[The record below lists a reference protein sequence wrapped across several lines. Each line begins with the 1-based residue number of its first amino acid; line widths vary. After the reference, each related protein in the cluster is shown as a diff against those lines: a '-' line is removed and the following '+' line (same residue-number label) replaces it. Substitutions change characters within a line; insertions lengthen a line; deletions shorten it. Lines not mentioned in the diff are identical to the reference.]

1 MSKTINYIESF
12 GFKIVGRNIL
22 KRSESTRRLK
32 TVGTLNDTNFY
43 FYSDNVHPFKAGVN
57 FYNDGSI
64 LEDNSHKEYISKI
77 KENQRNDFNISF
89 DEYYRATTTS
99 SIFNN
104 FLNKTTRDFLGKNS
118 DNFFDLRGIDKGY
131 MEGAVC
137 FPFFDIDNNF
147 LTAQIIKY
155 GTDGKRIKSDFSTNW
170 FHSYKKIRE
179 SLGLNK
185 NDKYS
190 VKVDCFFGENH
201 LKHSD
206 CIVAIVEAPKTA
218 VILKELYP
226 NIDWIATAG
235 EQALFNKDLSVL
247 ENRNVVVFADAHTT
261 KWKEFAGK
269 KGFKYCDILDTEE
282 IEEGSD
288 IADFILDETSIVF
301 SELHEYIFSL
311 NAGFFNFEINKDLLE
326 FDFKTIGKE
335 QGYFTA
341 VPFRVNGIDLLHQQ
355 DNSNEFEISFK
366 GKLFNLFNKK
376 ENIQLIKT
384 FPNKPAPDFLGYEI
398 LNANIDWHKQDR
410 KEGGILVG
418 MNEKSF
424 IWHLQ
429 KCYRTLKYLND
440 VESLADH
447 YVIQHANRLYFQAFE
462 KTLDTLLINSNFRFN
477 KAYVLNILVPLWDSY
492 NADLNRFKKYRDWK
506 YTGGDQLT
514 RKEFERELNN
524 DKFKQRLETRLEM
537 FQDVIKENRFIHL
550 ETDLDIKDSVRGYS
564 KIKKLVKQ
572 WNAEVIGASTLKTYF
587 DMASFDADYNAV
599 FEEIKKIL
607 PLYILKLIWGG
618 RKKSILNLSVTEL
631 AFFMDYDRV
640 KTKHIISFK
649 PNEDTRTLIKNE
661 IENLLD
667 CIKYIE
673 PLRSEIGGKTR
684 IHNFEYFAPVNQNEE
699 MYKHRLDPAMAF
711 PSKEELLKHR
721 DKIDTEYLPPSI
733 DKEEYVKNLKT
744 AINNEINLLES
755 IEKKRA
761 KTNNNK
767 VVPLPVDVF
776 RREETSV
783 FEAV

>member
-32 TVGTLNDTNFY
+32 TVGTLNDNNFY

-335 QGYFTA
+335 QGYYTA
-341 VPFRVNGIDLLHQQ
+341 VPFRCNGVDVLHQK
-355 DNSNEFEISFK
+355 DNSKDFKIGFK
-366 GKLFNLFNKK
+366 GKHFNIIIKKKNTKGIITHTNK
-376 ENIQLIKT
+376 E
-384 FPNKPAPDFLGYEI
+384 APEFIGYGI

-410 KEGGILVG
+410 AEGGILVG

-447 YVIQHANRLYFQAFE
+447 YVNQHSNRLYFQAFE

-524 DKFKQRLETRLEM
+524 DKFKHKLNIRLLAFSDVLE
-537 FQDVIKENRFIHL
+537 ENRFIDI
-550 ETDLDIKDSVRGYS
+550 ETDLGLNSYSKNRGYI
-564 KIKKLVKQ
+564 KIFNLVKQ
-572 WNAEVIGASTLKTYF
+572 WNSDVIGSSTLKNYLKRQDF
-587 DMASFDADYNAV
+587 YG
-599 FEEIKKIL
+599 KIIDCTKSL
-607 PLYILKLIWGG
+607 PP
-618 RKKSILNLSVTEL
+618 
-631 AFFMDYDRV
+631 
-640 KTKHIISFK
+640 HIIDIYRVAKKWYSSKSLSEISKITGFK
-649 PNEDTRTLIKNE
+649 NRKYIKEWLCFTPNEDTRTLIKKE

-667 CIKYIE
+667 SIKHIE

-699 MYKHRLDPAMAF
+699 MYRHRLDPAMAF
-711 PSKEELLKHR
+711 LSKEELLKHR

-744 AINNEINLLES
+744 AINNEINLLEF

-776 RREETSV
+776 RREESSV

>member
-1 MSKTINYIESF
+1 MSKLNNYIESF

-32 TVGTLNDTNFY
+32 TVGTLNDNNFY

-57 FYNDGSI
+57 FFNDGSI
-64 LEDNSHKEYISKI
+64 LEDNSHREYISKI

-89 DEYYRATTTS
+89 DEYHRATTTS

-247 ENRNVVVFADAHTT
+247 ENRNVVIFADAHTT

-335 QGYFTA
+335 QGYYTA
-341 VPFRVNGIDLLHQQ
+341 VPFRYNGVDVLHQK
-355 DNSNEFEISFK
+355 DNSKGFKIGFK
-366 GKLFNLFNKK
+366 GKYFNLFNDK
-376 ENIQLIKT
+376 
-384 FPNKPAPDFLGYEI
+384 YWI

-410 KEGGILVG
+410 AEGGILVG

-429 KCYRTLKYLND
+429 KCYRTLKHLNGQD
-440 VESLADH
+440 TLTDH
-447 YVIQHANRLYFQAFE
+447 YVIPQANRLYIQAFE
-462 KTLDTLLINSNFRFN
+462 KTLDTLLINSNFRFS

-524 DKFKQRLETRLEM
+524 ERFKYKLNLRLLA
-537 FQDVIKENRFIHL
+537 FSDVLKENRFIDI
-550 ETDLDIKDSVRGYS
+550 ETDLGLNSYSKNRGYI
-564 KIKKLVKQ
+564 KIFNLVKQ
-572 WNAEVIGASTLKTYF
+572 WNSEVIGSSTLKNYLKRQDF
-587 DMASFDADYNAV
+587 YG
-599 FEEIKKIL
+599 KIIDCTKSL
-607 PLYILKLIWGG
+607 PP
-618 RKKSILNLSVTEL
+618 
-631 AFFMDYDRV
+631 
-640 KTKHIISFK
+640 HIIDIYRVAKKWYSSKSLSEISKITGFK
-649 PNEDTRTLIKNE
+649 NRKYIKEWLCFSPNEDTRTLITKEVQNLIKN
-661 IENLLD
+661 
-667 CIKYIE
+667 IKNIE
-673 PLRSEIGGKTR
+673 PMRDNIGGRTR
-684 IHNFEYFAPVNQNEE
+684 IFAFEYIAPVNAMEE
-699 MYKHRLDPAMAF
+699 VLKHKLDPSMAF
-711 PSKEELLKHR
+711 PSKDELIKHR
-721 DKIDTEYLPPSI
+721 DNISTEHLPPPI
-733 DKEEYVKNLKT
+733 DKEQYSRNLKM
-744 AINNEINLLES
+744 ILDNEIEYLSYLD
-755 IEKKRA
+755 KL
-761 KTNNNK
+761 NNRFRK
-767 VVPLPVDVF
+767 DKAIDFPVDMFQQVEVS
-776 RREETSV
+776 RPEKV
-783 FEAV
+783 AV

>member
-1 MSKTINYIESF
+1 MSRRIEHLLNL
-12 GFKIVGRNIL
+12 GFKVVGRNIL
-22 KRSESTRRLK
+22 RRSQTDRTHK
-32 TVGTLNDTNFY
+32 PCGYINNTNY
-43 FYSDNVHPFKAGVN
+43 FFFSPNVHPFKEGVN
-57 FYNDGSI
+57 YFDDGSI
-64 LEDNSHKEYISKI
+64 LDKKQHQQFILKESE
-77 KENQRNDFNISF
+77 KERNDFKASYKSYIEATSLNSTFNSF
-89 DEYYRATTTS
+89 LQDKIRTY
-99 SIFNN
+99 
-104 FLNKTTRDFLGKNS
+104 LGKNPT
-118 DNFFDLRGIDKGY
+118 NFYDLRGITNGY

-147 LTAQIIKY
+147 LTAQVLKY
-155 GTDGKRIKSDFSTNW
+155 GANGKRLKGEYVSNW
-170 FHSYKKIRE
+170 FHSYKPIKRTLGYKI
-179 SLGLNK
+179 
-185 NDKYS
+185 NDKYQ
-190 VKVDCFFGENH
+190 VKVNCFFGENY
-201 LKHSD
+201 LKGSTNP
-206 CIVAIVEAPKTA
+206 VAIVEAPKTA

-235 EQALFNKDLSVL
+235 EQHLFSKDLSVL
-247 ENRNVVVFADAHTT
+247 KDKNVVIFADAHTT
-261 KWKEFAGK
+261 LWKEFAGK
-269 KGFKYCDILDTEE
+269 QGFQYCDILD
-282 IEEGSD
+282 IEGIKEGSD

-311 NAGFFNFEINKDLLE
+311 NAGFFNFEINKNLLE
-326 FDFKTIGKE
+326 LDFKTVGKE

-341 VPFRVNGIDLLHQQ
+341 VPFRWNGIDVLHQK
-355 DNSNEFEISFK
+355 DNSKGFKIGFK
-366 GKLFNLFNKK
+366 GKYFNLFNDK
-376 ENIQLIKT
+376 
-384 FPNKPAPDFLGYEI
+384 YWI

-410 KEGGILVG
+410 AEGGILVG

-447 YVIQHANRLYFQAFE
+447 YVIQHANRLYTQVFE
-462 KTLDTLLINSNFRFN
+462 KTLDTLLIDSNFRFS
-477 KAYVLNILVPLWDSY
+477 KAYVLNILVPLWDGY

-524 DKFKQRLETRLEM
+524 DKFKHKLNIRLLAFSDALE
-537 FQDVIKENRFIHL
+537 ENRFIDI
-550 ETDLDIKDSVRGYS
+550 ETDLGLNSYSKNRGYI
-564 KIKKLVKQ
+564 KIFNLVKQ
-572 WNAEVIGASTLKTYF
+572 WNSDVIGSSTLKNYLKRQDF
-587 DMASFDADYNAV
+587 YG
-599 FEEIKKIL
+599 KIIDCTKSL
-607 PLYILKLIWGG
+607 PP
-618 RKKSILNLSVTEL
+618 
-631 AFFMDYDRV
+631 
-640 KTKHIISFK
+640 HIIDIYRVAKKWYSNKSLSEISKITGFK
-649 PNEDTRTLIKNE
+649 NRKYIKEWLCFSPNEDTRTLIKKE

-667 CIKYIE
+667 SIKHIE

-733 DKEEYVKNLKT
+733 NKEEYVKNLKI

-755 IEKKRA
+755 NEKKRD